1 MITGWQPLQRA
12 ARSPRE
18 ACLPVRDDGTLL
30 GRAVRFIHENATR
43 GIHVRD
49 VAAHIRA
56 SRRWLDGQFVEQLGR
71 TPHEEIVRV
80 QFARVER
87 LLRDTDLSLQEIAG
101 QCGFRHTEYMS
112 VAFKRRYGVSPS
124 RWRGHRIGRHRTV
137 RRLPVKGSRTSING
151 NRLKSPSFV

>member
-1 MITGWQPLQRA
+1 MITGWLPLQRV

-18 ACLPVRDDGTLL
+18 EGLPVRDDGTIL

-71 TPHEEIVRV
+71 TPHEEIVWV
-80 QFARVER
+80 QFAHVEQ
-87 LLRDTDLSLQEIAG
+87 LLSQSDLSLEEIAG
-101 QCGFRHTEYMS
+101 QCGFRHAEYMS

-124 RWRGHRIGRHRTV
+124 RWRGRRISRL
-137 RRLPVKGSRTSING
+137 RRCK
-151 NRLKSPSFV
+151 

>member
-1 MITGWQPLQRA
+1 MITGW
-12 ARSPRE
+12 
-18 ACLPVRDDGTLL
+18 LPPTHAPPANYGAPPSDDGTIL

-43 GIHVRD
+43 GIRVRD

-56 SRRWLDGQFVEQLGR
+56 SRRWLDGQFVEHLGR

-87 LLRDTDLSLQEIAG
+87 LLRDSDLPLDEIAAES
-101 QCGFRHTEYMS
+101 GFRHAEYMS

-124 RWRGHRIGRHRTV
+124 QWRGRRVSRARHR
-137 RRLPVKGSRTSING
+137 S
-151 NRLKSPSFV
+151 

>member
-1 MITGWQPLQRA
+1 MITGWLPLQRV
-12 ARSPRE
+12 ARGSRE
-18 ACLPVRDDGTLL
+18 ERPPVRDDGTML
-30 GRAVRFIHENATR
+30 GRAVQFIHENATR
-43 GIHVRD
+43 GIHVRH

-87 LLRDTDLSLQEIAG
+87 LLAETDLSLEEIAG

-124 RWRGHRIGRHRTV
+124 RWRGRRICRHRAV
-137 RRLPVKGSRTSING
+137 RRLPVTGSRTSMKG

>member
-1 MITGWQPLQRA
+1 MITGWLPLTHGA
-12 ARSPRE
+12 PANHGAPPS
-18 ACLPVRDDGTLL
+18 DDGTIL

-71 TPHEEIVRV
+71 TPHEEIMRV
-80 QFARVER
+80 QFARVEQ
-87 LLRDTDLSLQEIAG
+87 LLAQSDLSLEEIAG
-101 QCGFRHTEYMS
+101 QCGFRHAEYMS

-124 RWRGHRIGRHRTV
+124 QWRGRRVSRARHR
-137 RRLPVKGSRTSING
+137 S
-151 NRLKSPSFV
+151 